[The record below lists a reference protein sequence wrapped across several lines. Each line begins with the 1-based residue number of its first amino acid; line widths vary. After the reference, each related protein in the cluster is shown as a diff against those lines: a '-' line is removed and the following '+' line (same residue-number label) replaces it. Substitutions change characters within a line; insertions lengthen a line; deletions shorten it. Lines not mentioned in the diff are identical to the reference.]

1 MIRSAEPGDLDA
13 LAGVELSCFG
23 AGAWSRALVEA
34 ELLAET
40 REVYVAIQDACV
52 VGYGSVLIA
61 GDSADLQRIAICA
74 EQRGHGLARRLL
86 GRLFDAARL
95 RGAERIL
102 LEVSAANVAAT
113 TLYESIGFTMIA
125 RRVRYYADGTDALVM
140 SMEPGHASHETIE
153 P

>member
-1 MIRSAEPGDLDA
+1 MIRSAERGDLDA
-13 LAGVELSCFG
+13 LAGVERSCFG

-34 ELLAET
+34 ELLAQT
-40 REVYVAIQDACV
+40 REVYVAIQDECV

-74 EQRGHGLARRLL
+74 EQRGQGLARWLL
-86 GRLFDAARL
+86 SMLFDAARL

-113 TLYESIGFTMIA
+113 TLYDSMGFTVIS
-125 RRVRYYADGTDALVM
+125 RRRGYYADGSDALVL
-140 SMEPGHASHETIE
+140 SRP
-153 P
+153 